1 MLTKFNRFDIKK
13 SRCYYLLFF
22 YLCVL
27 VAYPQKIK
35 ATLQVYVSTSCPICI
50 DYLDD
55 VEALSNKYPELAI
68 RVFALSGSRDENKRF
83 KKSWLNTKV
92 YKTIRQYKKIKV
104 NTVPTFQ
111 LLDSNYNEIYI
122 GKFDD
127 KYFKLGKTKLEPTE
141 LYILDALNNYLSGNE
156 IKVRKTSAVGCIL
169 Y

>member
-1 MLTKFNRFDIKK
+1 MLTNSNHFNVKK

-22 YLCVL
+22 YLCIL
-27 VAYPQKIK
+27 FSYGQNAI
-35 ATLQVYVSTSCPICI
+35 AALQVYVSAACPICN

-55 VEALSNKYPELAI
+55 LEALSSKYPKLAI
-68 RVFALSGSRDENKRF
+68 RVFVLSGSKEENGRF
-83 KKSWLNTKV
+83 RNDWSDTKFYNTVK
-92 YKTIRQYKKIKV
+92 QYKKLNV

-111 LLDSNYNEIYI
+111 LLDSSYNEIYI

-141 LYILDALNNYLSGNE
+141 LYILDALTNYLSGNE
-156 IKVRKTSAVGCIL
+156 IKIKKTAAVGCIL